1 MNRLAALVLFAF
13 ACSSSGGTGGSGG
26 GTGGTG
32 GGMPDASPATTI
44 NLRTSPHSLP
54 AGTEDY
60 RCTWFQPGADVGAA
74 IRLLHPVTGP
84 GVHHLALFFAAGDS
98 VQAER
103 SCFDFGANW
112 VLVAGAGVGSGD
124 VVFPDGIALPVR
136 TDGAYVLQIHMLN
149 ASQGPIDVAGGYDLG
164 LEPAGAQW
172 QRAGVYVTGT
182 TRFSI
187 PAGAVGYSASATC
200 MGNLPADAKLI
211 SLFPHMHKLGVH
223 FHVDRT
229 SGGQTAALYD
239 SSWLFDNQTVV
250 PIAPEVPL
258 GSSDSVTIRCTWDNP
273 GSTAVNFGVH
283 TSDEMCFGV
292 FYYYPATT
300 DEISCTR

>member
-1 MNRLAALVLFAF
+1 MKNGLVTILFFA
-13 ACSSSGGTGGSGG
+13 ACSNSGGGGSGGTGGGG
-26 GTGGTG
+26 GQ
-32 GGMPDASPATTI
+32 MPDAAAANTI
-44 NLRTSPHSLP
+44 SLRTMPHSLA

-60 RCTWFQPGADVGAA
+60 RCTWFQPSADPSAA
-74 IRLLHPVTGP
+74 IKTLHPVTGS
-84 GVHHLALFFAAGDS
+84 GVHHIALFFAAGDS

-103 SCFDFGANW
+103 SCFDFGTNW

-124 VVFPDGIALPVR
+124 VNFPDGVALPVR

-149 ASQGPIDVAGGYDLG
+149 ASSQPMDVQAGYDLG
-164 LEPAGAQW
+164 LTAPGSQW
-172 QRAGVYVTGT
+172 QRAGVYITGT

-187 PAGAVGYSASATC
+187 PAGAIGYSASATC
-200 MGNLPADAKLI
+200 TGNLPADAKLI

-239 SSWLFDNQTVV
+239 NGWLFDSQTVV
-250 PIAPEVPL
+250 PIQPEVPL
-258 GSSDSVTIRCTWDNP
+258 APADSVTIRCTWDNP
-273 GSTAVNFGVH
+273 GSTAVSFGLH
-283 TSDEMCFGV
+283 TSDEMCFGI

-300 DEISCTR
+300 DQISCTR